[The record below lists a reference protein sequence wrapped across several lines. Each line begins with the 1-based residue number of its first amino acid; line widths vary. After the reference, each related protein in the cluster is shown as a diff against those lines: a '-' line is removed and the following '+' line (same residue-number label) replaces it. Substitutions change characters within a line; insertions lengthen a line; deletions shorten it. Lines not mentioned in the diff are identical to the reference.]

1 MKQLD
6 GNLPSEWEEILKNK
20 GAEMGQ
26 NLVIESAELVSDSG
40 KKGHGPSLVGDV
52 QVAKVVKVT
61 FVLSVSNMFCKFL
74 YFCPSSDFPFHA
86 PV

>member
-26 NLVIESAELVSDSG
+26 NLVMESAELVSDSG
-40 KKGHGPSLVGDV
+40 TKGHSPSLVGDV
-52 QVAKVVKVT
+52 QVAEVVKVT
-61 FVLSVSNMFCKFL
+61 
-74 YFCPSSDFPFHA
+74 
-86 PV
+86 